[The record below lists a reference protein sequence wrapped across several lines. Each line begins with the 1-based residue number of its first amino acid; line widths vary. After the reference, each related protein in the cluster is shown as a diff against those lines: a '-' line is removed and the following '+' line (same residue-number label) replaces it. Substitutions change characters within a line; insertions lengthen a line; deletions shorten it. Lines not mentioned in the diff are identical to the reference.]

1 MSRQIMEKLAL
12 VIIFFIIVL
21 SADLILSY
29 KDSNDKGT
37 EEKMQLV
44 GTNEDMF
51 VWRGPHTDQ
60 TCHTR

>member
-37 EEKMQLV
+37 E
-44 GTNEDMF
+44 
-51 VWRGPHTDQ
+51 
-60 TCHTR
+60 